1 MKEKQRGRTA
11 RDRKGQIAPQTP
23 KSETKSQ
30 HEASRLKPQGRREAD
45 RFRSSN
51 AKIHV
56 CTYNT
61 RTLRTEDDTNRLVEE
76 LGNIKWHVVGLCETK
91 RRGEGLREL
100 SGGSWM
106 YEAGKTEESPNAKG
120 LALLI
125 NKNFTDYVEN
135 FEKHSD
141 RIISCKIKLHGKTSL
156 QIIQVYAPTC
166 DHDSETV
173 ELFHEELE
181 KAIDRKA
188 CSHHIV
194 MGDFNAKIGVRNT
207 NDEMKCTG
215 PFGTGNRNERGE
227 RLLDFAEE
235 NNLVVTNS
243 LFFKAANRYWTW
255 EAPGG
260 VTKNQIDFILS
271 SDRKIVQNCEVITKV
286 DIGSD
291 HRMVRARVEIDKK
304 LMRLKR
310 IQRQKP
316 CRLDLRVL
324 EKSVTPFRIELK
336 NRFDTLK
343 DEEPSIE
350 KMNTVLRETMDTIQN
365 QTQKSTNKKS
375 IEDTEIENLDKKRKE
390 LRQKTNKTLKDKVEY
405 AELNKLVK
413 KKRRTRA
420 RRKRKELILET
431 LEARKGP
438 RQINKHRNK
447 QMIMSMRKESG
458 EITTN
463 REEILKI
470 CANFYKSLYTQ
481 TVPTPESTMKS
492 SPDTEEIP
500 EFTEEEVERAIKRMK
515 RHKAQGVDGI
525 TSDIIKLGGP
535 MVLTYLTNIFNN
547 ILRTKQIP
555 DSWHEAKIVILFKKG
570 DPKDIKNYRPI
581 SLLSHSYKIF
591 TRLLQTR
598 IERTLDEN
606 QPREQAGFRKGYST
620 TDHLQALNQIIE
632 KSNEYNLPLCIG
644 FIDYEKAFDTVEHFA
659 IFEALRKT
667 NVNETYINILQNIYN
682 QATAR
687 VHLDKLVSTEF
698 QIHRGVRQG
707 DPLSPKLF
715 TAVMEEVFKKAEI
728 SEGVNVDGENLSNL
742 RFADDVALLNE
753 TSKQMEKHMN
763 NLNSES
769 MKVGLKIHKGK
780 TKYMT
785 NYADNEDILIG
796 QQKIEKVTEFKYL
809 GQTTHLKDTTKEEI
823 YARIRAGWS
832 CFGKNKEILQD
843 KQLPISLKK
852 QVMDQCILPTMT
864 YGCQTW
870 SLNKQMTNKL
880 RTAQRAMERKMLD
893 LKLKDKIP
901 CAEIR
906 KRTKIIDI
914 IEYTLKQKWKWA
926 GHIARLKDNRWTR
939 RCTEW
944 QPRRGKRSRGRPSRR
959 WQDDITEKEGTTW
972 IRKATDR
979 RRWKTLMEG
988 YILQWMDK
996 A

>member
-1 MKEKQRGRTA
+1 
-11 RDRKGQIAPQTP
+11 
-23 KSETKSQ
+23 
-30 HEASRLKPQGRREAD
+30 
-45 RFRSSN
+45 
-51 AKIHV
+51 
-56 CTYNT
+56 
-61 RTLRTEDDTNRLVEE
+61 
-76 LGNIKWHVVGLCETK
+76 
-91 RRGEGLREL
+91 
-100 SGGSWM
+100 
-106 YEAGKTEESPNAKG
+106 
-120 LALLI
+120 
-125 NKNFTDYVEN
+125 
-135 FEKHSD
+135 
-141 RIISCKIKLHGKTSL
+141 
-156 QIIQVYAPTC
+156 
-166 DHDSETV
+166 
-173 ELFHEELE
+173 
-181 KAIDRKA
+181 
-188 CSHHIV
+188 
-194 MGDFNAKIGVRNT
+194 
-207 NDEMKCTG
+207 
-215 PFGTGNRNERGE
+215 
-227 RLLDFAEE
+227 
-235 NNLVVTNS
+235 
-243 LFFKAANRYWTW
+243 
-255 EAPGG
+255 
-260 VTKNQIDFILS
+260 
-271 SDRKIVQNCEVITKV
+271 
-286 DIGSD
+286 
-291 HRMVRARVEIDKK
+291 
-304 LMRLKR
+304 
-310 IQRQKP
+310 
-316 CRLDLRVL
+316 
-324 EKSVTPFRIELK
+324 
-336 NRFDTLK
+336 
-343 DEEPSIE
+343 
-350 KMNTVLRETMDTIQN
+350 
-365 QTQKSTNKKS
+365 
-375 IEDTEIENLDKKRKE
+375 
-390 LRQKTNKTLKDKVEY
+390 
-405 AELNKLVK
+405 
-413 KKRRTRA
+413 
-420 RRKRKELILET
+420 
-431 LEARKGP
+431 
-438 RQINKHRNK
+438 
-447 QMIMSMRKESG
+447 
-458 EITTN
+458 
-463 REEILKI
+463 
-470 CANFYKSLYTQ
+470 
-481 TVPTPESTMKS
+481 
-492 SPDTEEIP
+492 
-500 EFTEEEVERAIKRMK
+500 MK

-591 TRLLQTR
+591 TRLLQAR

-728 SEGVNVDGENLSNL
+728 SGGVNVDGENLSNL

-979 RRWKTLMEG
+979 QRWKTLMEG

>member
-1 MKEKQRGRTA
+1 MLR
-11 RDRKGQIAPQTP
+11 
-23 KSETKSQ
+23 SLSL
-30 HEASRLKPQGRREAD
+30 SLSPQGRREAD

-173 ELFHEELE
+173 ELFYEELE

-492 SPDTEEIP
+492 SPGTEEIP

-620 TDHLQALNQIIE
+620 SDHLQALNQIIE

>member
-173 ELFHEELE
+173 ELFYEELE

-632 KSNEYNLPLCIG
+632 KSNEYKLPLCIG